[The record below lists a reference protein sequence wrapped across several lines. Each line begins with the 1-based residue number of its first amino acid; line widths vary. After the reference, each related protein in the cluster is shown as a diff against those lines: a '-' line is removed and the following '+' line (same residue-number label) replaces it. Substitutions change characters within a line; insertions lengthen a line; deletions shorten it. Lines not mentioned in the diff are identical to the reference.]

1 MRISGKGLEGEAAG
15 GTGGLKERV
24 PEASRRKAPRRG
36 GAGHPFI
43 LSRAVGA
50 PVENARPKRRR
61 RGILE
66 ALRRIDGG
74 IPPDIRSTAP
84 APSAQDDG
92 RRTGYRGTARG
103 AKAGFPGPLHFQPDC
118 LHVKLLSRLQTDARS
133 SSVRKALFRPIFLRK
148 NRALRTEVSTH
159 PFQIVDQCFP
169 IARQMPEAPL

>member
-92 RRTGYRGTARG
+92 RRTGYRGTTRG
-103 AKAGFPGPLHFQPDC
+103 AKSGFPRPPS
-118 LHVKLLSRLQTDARS
+118 LSAGLS
-133 SSVRKALFRPIFLRK
+133 SRQVVVPVTNRCTFVERPK
-148 NRALRTEVSTH
+148 SA
-159 PFQIVDQCFP
+159 FP
-169 IARQMPEAPL
+169 AYFPQEKQGT